1 MKAKI
6 TRRFYR
12 FEDALEGRYYRQ
24 RAFWTARPMATL
36 QRLTAR
42 IWDAER
48 PGQRMPLVVAGR
60 GTPGGD
66 GSWLSYCTAI
76 RYGREP
82 WQPIIVLS
90 RHQRNV
96 EVLIHEIAHA
106 MTPHAKYDHGPAFAR
121 TFVYLMATYARV
133 PDLLALAE
141 AEGVL

>member
-1 MKAKI
+1 MNKAVM

-12 FEDALEGRYYRQ
+12 FEDVLKDGPYRD
-24 RAFWTARPMATL
+24 RTFWADRPMATL
-36 QRLTAR
+36 QRLAAR
-42 IWDAER
+42 IWSAER
-48 PGQRMPLVVAGR
+48 PAQRAPLVVAGR

-76 RYGREP
+76 RCGREP

-96 EVLIHEIAHA
+96 EVLLHEMSHA

-121 TFVYLMATYARV
+121 TFVYLMATYAGV
-133 PDLLALAE
+133 PGLLVHAE
-141 AEGVL
+141 EFL